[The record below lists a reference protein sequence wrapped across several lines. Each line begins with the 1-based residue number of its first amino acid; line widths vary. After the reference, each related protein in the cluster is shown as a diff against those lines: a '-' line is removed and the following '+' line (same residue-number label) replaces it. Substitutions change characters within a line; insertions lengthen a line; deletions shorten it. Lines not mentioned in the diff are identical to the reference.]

1 MFLLRRWTLKKNIK
15 IKEKVDKIREKE
27 DQLSKEM
34 DIEKGN
40 IKIHKT
46 ISEILK
52 KEISLYDE
60 GKCQLVA
67 LILSE
72 HFVNLRS
79 F

>member
-1 MFLLRRWTLKKNIK
+1 MK
-15 IKEKVDKIREKE
+15 IKKKVDKIREKE

-52 KEISLYDE
+52 RDKS
-60 GKCQLVA
+60 V
-67 LILSE
+67 
-72 HFVNLRS
+72 
-79 F
+79 

>member
-1 MFLLRRWTLKKNIK
+1 
-15 IKEKVDKIREKE
+15 
-27 DQLSKEM
+27 M

-60 GKCQLVA
+60 GKCPTCSTDFK
-67 LILSE
+67 SE
-72 HFVNLRS
+72 HFVNLRKCFRGKKNTILEYWKRFKLTS
-79 F
+79 HQ